1 MPKRK
6 RKILVGSGHPV
17 KAPRFD
23 WQLIEKAYGFSLS
36 RPVRQKLRGVSIEYA
51 SNASLELTLAPVAD
65 ACREI
70 KRVLVAAEQLGDA
83 IPELSGTCDGAWY
96 ARHLLMNH
104 IRDPA
109 LPDPSVRPYRDPVQ
123 VLSQIL
129 ASCLTACHSS
139 LKELDNPDWSVEE
152 GQAWKRWINRLTI
165 ILSGANLPISA
176 RKDEAVPSA
185 FVSLVHEL
193 QSCLPLVCRRH
204 TQSNQ
209 ALALAIGRARV
220 TKA

>member
-1 MPKRK
+1 M
-6 RKILVGSGHPV
+6 GTHHPV
-17 KAPRFD
+17 KSPQFD
-23 WQLIEKAYGFSLS
+23 WQLIEEAYGRSLK
-36 RPVRQKLRGVSIEYA
+36 RTVRQKIRKVTVEFISDVTF
-51 SNASLELTLAPVAD
+51 ELTVAPVAD
-65 ACREI
+65 ARKEI
-70 KRVLVAAEQLGDA
+70 ERILSAAEKLRDV
-83 IPELSGTCDGAWY
+83 IPEPSANCDGAWY

-109 LPDPSVRPYRDPVQ
+109 LPDPRVMPYRDPVQ

-129 ASCLTACHSS
+129 ASCLTACHSA
-139 LKELDNPDWSVEE
+139 LEELDNPDWSVEE